1 MTALSYRRAPSMY
14 RVVAIVVALVACQ
27 ANDSPPDRAAPA
39 PPHQKLELVD
49 AAPSG
54 DVPAYLAPL
63 VAKAH
68 ADGRK
73 LVVYVGASW
82 CEPCQR
88 FHAAAVAGELDAT
101 LGDLRLVVF
110 DADRDDPRLT
120 AAGFKYTMIPLF
132 ALPTADGHSSGRQI
146 AGSVKGERAVAQ
158 IAPNLRRLVDQ
169 Q

>member
-1 MTALSYRRAPSMY
+1 MTEVSSRRMHRAL
-14 RVVAIVVALVACQ
+14 AIVVALAACQ
-27 ANDSPPDRAAPA
+27 AGDSTPDRRAAAAPLRQ
-39 PPHQKLELVD
+39 HLELID

-63 VAKAH
+63 IAKAK
-68 ADGRK
+68 ADGKK

-132 ALPTADGHSSGRQI
+132 AIPTADGHPTGRQI
-146 AGSVKGERAVAQ
+146 AGSVKGDRAVAQ

-169 Q
+169 P

>member
-1 MTALSYRRAPSMY
+1 MQRA
-14 RVVAIVVALVACQ
+14 VAIVVALAACQ
-27 ANDSPPDRAAPA
+27 ASDSRAVPA
-39 PPHQKLELVD
+39 ATPQQKLELID

-54 DVPAYLAPL
+54 DVPAYLAAL
-63 VAKAH
+63 VAKSKV
-68 ADGRK
+68 DGKK

-88 FHAAAVAGELDAT
+88 FHAAAAAGELDAT

-120 AAGFKYTMIPLF
+120 AAGFHYAMIPLF
-132 ALPTADGHSSGRQI
+132 AIPTADGHSTGRQI